1 MIAKDILFND
11 GWQFCLT
18 DIGTERSAL
27 SEKHWYDVELPHDW
41 HIGDTRNLYKT
52 GEGWYKRVLNVSAE
66 QLSGRVMLNFDGV
79 YMDSTLFVNGAEA
92 GSWTYGYSAFE
103 HDITA
108 YLHEGD
114 NELLMCVRY
123 QSPNTRWY
131 AGAGIYRDVTLKFRP
146 VTYIR
151 TNGIYI
157 HSEKCDDNWRT
168 EIETDIC
175 GEAAD
180 IRMMLSVLDPDGDSI
195 AAFEQSA
202 HFGGDTESFSNSFDI
217 TAPAL
222 WDIAD
227 PNIYTL
233 AVELYKGDELLQIE
247 YTPFGYRTVEFI
259 PEKGVVL
266 NGRQIKMHG
275 VCMHHDLGALGVA
288 FNEKALR
295 RQLEIMQEMGVN
307 AIRTSH
313 NMPARQLV
321 DICDEMGLLLDDESF
336 DMWENSKTEF
346 DNHRFFVEHAE
357 RDVRSWVER
366 DRNHPSVIMWSIG
379 NEISDTNDP
388 HGIEITQR
396 LYNYVEKYDPK
407 HNARATIGSNF
418 MGSENAQK
426 CSDIVKLAG
435 YNYTERLYNEHHE
448 KYPDWMIYGSETA
461 SAVRSRGIYHFPS
474 DAPLLTHDDLQ
485 CSSLDNSVVGWGS
498 SAMKSWRLDRDHDF
512 CGGQYIW
519 TGFDYIGEPTPYST
533 KNSYF
538 GIVDTAGFPKDIYY
552 FYQSVWTDEPM
563 IHIVPSCWD
572 FNEGDPIDVIIYSNA
587 HTVELFLNGKSI
599 GRHEMALLTDER
611 MRAEFRV
618 AYEAGELTAK
628 GYDENGA
635 EIVSESIRSCGDPA
649 KIELSL
655 YRGND
660 VLSADGRDIA
670 FVEISVADKDGAPV
684 GNARNR
690 VKVEVSGAGR
700 LVGLD
705 NGDST
710 DYDSYKGDNR
720 RLFSGKLLAMI
731 QSTLD
736 EGDITVKVSSEG
748 LESAELKLTSVQ
760 IYDAEGVSVVTD
772 NAYPVVT
779 ENYSD
784 EVPVRKIVPSCETTE
799 LNAERRTS
807 DITVQLLP
815 ANATYSDI
823 TWKCVRDTGVEV
835 NFATVEWDGLNATV
849 TAIGDG
855 EFIARAFVNNGA
867 AQPQVCADVRFTVT
881 GLGSATTDAYSFISA
896 SRVDSSNVPVNLIED
911 GAIGGFSG
919 RTIMTYKNIDF
930 GRTGCETLVLHIGTC
945 FDADVE
951 VWADLDDEENRVKL
965 DAVRFNNN
973 DHWCGFAGQTFAVP
987 RFRGVHDIS
996 VIVCPGIIFGGFEF
1010 AEINR
1015 ALDVNYA
1022 GESDSIYGDDYK
1034 LNGKNV
1040 ESIGNNVIINY
1051 DAFDFGENGVSAITI
1066 CGYTANP
1073 TNAVQL
1079 RYTPAGGDQT
1089 SVLLEFTN
1097 TDGISEQRF
1106 DIPKLTGVNDISF
1119 VFLPGSK
1126 FDFSW
1131 FRFE

>member
-1 MIAKDILFND
+1 MTAKDILFND

-18 DIGTERSAL
+18 DIDTERSAL
-27 SEKHWYDVELPHDW
+27 SNEHWYNVELPHDW
-41 HIGDTRNLYKT
+41 HIGDTSNLYKT
-52 GEGWYKRVLNVSAE
+52 GEGWYKRVLTVTKE
-66 QLSGRVMLNFDGV
+66 QLSGRVLLNFDGV
-79 YMDSTLFVNGAEA
+79 YMDSTLFVNGTEA
-92 GSWTYGYSAFE
+92 GSWTYGYSSFE
-103 HDITA
+103 HDITEQ
-108 YLHEGD
+108 LHEGD
-114 NELLMCVRY
+114 NELLMRVRY

-131 AGAGIYRDVTLKFRP
+131 AGAGIYRDVTLKLRP
-146 VTYIR
+146 TTYIR

-157 HSEKCDDNWRT
+157 HSDKGDGDNWHT

-175 GEAAD
+175 GAAAD
-180 IRMMLSVLDPDGDSI
+180 IRMTLSVLDADGDVI
-195 AAFEQSA
+195 ASFEQSA
-202 HFGGDTESFSNSFDI
+202 QFGGDTESFSNSFDI

-222 WDIAD
+222 WDISQ

-233 AVELYKGDELLQIE
+233 AVELYKGEELQQIE
-247 YTPFGYRTVEFI
+247 YADFGYRTVEFV
-259 PEKGVVL
+259 PEKGLVL
-266 NGRQIKMHG
+266 NGRQVKMHG
-275 VCMHHDLGALGVA
+275 VCMHHDLGALGAA
-288 FNEKALR
+288 FNEKAMR
-295 RQLEIMQEMGVN
+295 RQLEIMQRMGVN

-321 DICDEMGLLLDDESF
+321 EICDDIGLLLDVESF
-336 DMWENSKTEF
+336 DMWENAKTQF
-346 DNHRFFVEHAE
+346 DNHRFFTEHAE
-357 RDVRSWVER
+357 RDVRSWIER

-379 NEISDTNDP
+379 NEINDTNAP
-388 HGIEITQR
+388 HGKEITQR
-396 LYNYVEKYDPK
+396 LYDYVQKYDPK
-407 HNARATIGSNF
+407 HNAYATIGSNF

-435 YNYTERLYNEHHE
+435 YNYSERMYREHHE
-448 KYPDWMIYGSETA
+448 KYPDWIIYGSETA
-461 SAVRSRGIYHFPS
+461 SAVRSRGIYHFPA
-474 DAPLLTHDDLQ
+474 DAPLLTHEDLQ

-498 SAMKSWRLDRDHDF
+498 SAMRSWRLDRDCDF
-512 CGGQYIW
+512 CGGQFIW

-572 FNEGDPIDVIIYSNA
+572 FNNGDPIDVIIYSNA
-587 HTVELFLNGKSI
+587 HTVELFLNGRSH
-599 GRHEMALLTDER
+599 GSHEMKLLTDER

-618 AYEAGELTAK
+618 TYEAGELTAK

-635 EIVSESIRSCGDPA
+635 IIAEESLRTPDDPA
-649 KIELSL
+649 KIAVSTEK
-655 YRGND
+655 D
-660 VLSADGRDIA
+660 ILSADGRDIA
-670 FVEISVADKDGAPV
+670 FVEISVCDKSGTPV
-684 GNARNR
+684 DNARNR
-690 VKVEVSGAGR
+690 IKVEVSGAGR

-720 RLFSGKLLAMI
+720 RLFSGKLLAMV

-736 EGDITVKVSSEG
+736 EGDISVRISSKG
-748 LESAELKLTSVQ
+748 LEGAELVLRSRKEL
-760 IYDAEGVSVVTD
+760 DAEGVSVVSE
-772 NAYPVVT
+772 NAYPVVQT
-779 ENYSD
+779 EYTD
-784 EVPVRKIVPSCETTE
+784 EIPVRKIVPFCDVRE
-799 LNAERRTS
+799 LNAGRPSAE
-807 DITVQLLP
+807 ITVQLLP

-867 AQPQVCADVRFTVT
+867 AQPQVCADVRFTAT
-881 GLGSATTDAYSFISA
+881 GLGAAVTDAYSFISA

-951 VWADLDDEENRVKL
+951 VWADLDDEENRAQL
-965 DAVRFNNN
+965 DAVRFDNNG
-973 DHWCGFAGQTFAVP
+973 HWCGFAGQTFTVP
-987 RFRGVHDIS
+987 RVQGIHDVS
-996 VIVCPGIIFGGFEF
+996 VIISAGVIFGGFEF
-1010 AEINR
+1010 TEINR
-1015 ALDVNYA
+1015 AFDVNYA

-1034 LNGKNV
+1034 LSERIV
-1040 ESIGNNVIINY
+1040 ENIGNNVIINY
-1051 DAFDFGENGVSAITI
+1051 DAFDFGEDGATAITI

-1079 RYTPAGGDQT
+1079 RYTPAGGEQS
-1089 SVLLEFTN
+1089 SVLLEFRN
-1097 TDGISEQRF
+1097 TEGSSEQRF